1 MAFGG
6 VVLQLIDK
14 WVLFVK
20 YVFFLQK
27 NSRKTIVKSMQYFVY
42 LLCLF
47 CVSDLCW
54 CLQYLKGKVVLPQ

>member
-14 WVLFVK
+14 CVLCVK

-27 NSRKTIVKSMQYFVY
+27 NHEKQLSKVCNILSTYCVYFV
-42 LLCLF
+42 
-47 CVSDLCW
+47 
-54 CLQYLKGKVVLPQ
+54 

>member
-6 VVLQLIDK
+6 VVLQLIDEH
-14 WVLFVK
+14 VLFVK

-27 NSRKTIVKSMQYFVY
+27 KSRKTIVKSMQYFVY

-47 CVSDLCW
+47 CVSNLC
-54 CLQYLKGKVVLPQ
+54 